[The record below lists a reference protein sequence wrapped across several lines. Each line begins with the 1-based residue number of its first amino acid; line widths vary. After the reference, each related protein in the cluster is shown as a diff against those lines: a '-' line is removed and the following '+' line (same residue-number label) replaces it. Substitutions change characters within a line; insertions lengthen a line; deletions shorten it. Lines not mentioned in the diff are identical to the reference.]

1 VRGRRLLVAKTGG
14 LSADLPSA
22 NRHKGIDM
30 LRTIGLVTSLVFL
43 LVACAGGG
51 GGGGSTSGGGT
62 GGTSSPPPPP
72 AIYTVGGTVTGLSGS
87 GLVLNWNG
95 GFGGDLAVSA
105 SGSFTFS
112 TPLPDGTA
120 FNVRVNSQPT
130 SSPAQYCQVANG
142 TGTIAAANVMN
153 VTVTCGTGYT
163 VGGTVS
169 GLVGSGLTLA
179 TCTPGRQHLGSV
191 PPPYCPRPL
200 QVGANGAFTL
210 DSAYPAGYL
219 GPDFVSITQQPS
231 SPTQNCVISTATIS
245 IQNANDTSITVSC
258 TEYVYVTNA
267 ATLSSYSVDAT
278 TGALAAV
285 GTPTATGTSPYAIVG
300 LDIGENRVGWADL
313 SAAKRYVYVG
323 NEISN
328 DVSAFVVNPAT
339 GSLTAV
345 PGSPFPAGTDPK
357 AMAFYGAQSS
367 LYIANAGSDNVT
379 AYNIDASTGALIGP
393 PSNTA
398 TGNSPTSIVVVPN
411 NGTAFVANHGGSNDI
426 SAFYYGGAAVPGSP
440 FPAGGNP
447 LSLALGAGGNFLY
460 SANPDATNPSIS
472 GFSIDPNTGALSPLS
487 GSPFRLPV
495 SHYIATD
502 QTGAYLY
509 VTTGTNIVGYAID
522 ATTGALTAL
531 PGFPVAAGA
540 NAYSITIDPTNQFL
554 YVTNDGA
561 ANVSGFRLD
570 ASTGALTPTAGSP
583 FPSGNHPQFIGT
595 F

>member
-1 VRGRRLLVAKTGG
+1 
-14 LSADLPSA
+14 
-22 NRHKGIDM
+22 M
-30 LRTIGLVTSLVFL
+30 LRSIGSVTFL
-43 LVACAGGG
+43 ALFMVGCGGG
-51 GGGGSTSGGGT
+51 DS
-62 GGTSSPPPPP
+62 SSPPPP
-72 AIYTVGGTVTGLSGS
+72 ATYTVGGTVTGLAGS
-87 GLVLNWNG
+87 GLVLNSD
-95 GFGGDLAVSA
+95 FGGDLAVSA

-112 TPLPDGTA
+112 TPLPDGSA
-120 FNVRVNSQPT
+120 FNVGVKIQPT
-130 SSPAQYCQVANG
+130 SPGQYCQVANS

-179 TCTPGRQHLGSV
+179 TCTPVRQHFGTV
-191 PPPYCPRPL
+191 FPPYCPRPL

-219 GPDFVSITQQPS
+219 GPDYVSITQQPS

-258 TEYVYVTNA
+258 TEYAYVTNA
-267 ATLSSYSVDAT
+267 ADNTLSSYSVDAT

-300 LDIGENRVGWADL
+300 LDIGEDRGGWLDL

-328 DVSAFVVNPAT
+328 DVSAFAVNPAT

-345 PGSPFPAGTDPK
+345 GSPFPAGTGPK
-357 AMAFYGAQSS
+357 AMAFYGALSKS

-379 AYNIDASTGALIGP
+379 AYNIDASTGALTAP

-398 TGNSPTSIVVVPN
+398 TGKSPTSVVVGPIN
-411 NGTAFVANHGGSNDI
+411 QYIYVANHGGSNDI
-426 SAFYYGGAAVPGSP
+426 SAFDTNGTAVPGSP

-447 LSLALGAGGNFLY
+447 LSLALGAGGKFLY

-472 GFSIDPNTGALSPLS
+472 GFSIDLAGPLTPLS
-487 GSPFRLPV
+487 GSPFHLPV

-522 ATTGALTAL
+522 ATTGALTPL
-531 PGFPVAAGA
+531 PGFPVSAGA

-554 YVTNDGA
+554 YVANDGA
-561 ANVSGFRLD
+561 ANISGFKLD
-570 ASTGALTPTAGSP
+570 ASTGALTPMAGSP
-583 FPSGNHPQFIGT
+583 FPAGNHPKFIAT